1 MKSPITGK
9 EMDNKIE
16 KRTFQF
22 RKEEFE
28 VYYHFYHCIDSGES
42 FTDSALDDLNTNQV
56 KFKYCEKYGIPFKE
70 EIIAIRQ
77 KYDISVSK
85 LSQILGL
92 GKNVYYAYEE
102 GEVPSVSNGRLILS
116 ISQPEEFIRQ
126 VNACEHLL
134 SEAEIK
140 SIISKAEKIA
150 LIEQENRFDIFSKA
164 SEFSG
169 YKKLDLNIVQEII
182 IQFSSSL
189 QLFRTKLHKL
199 LFFTDFLSFKET
211 GMSMTGLKYKAFPYG
226 PVAVDVERILF
237 NLLNENIIEISEI
250 PFPEGYIGDVFVP
263 LSDRSYSVLSENQ
276 RKIIERVIK
285 KFANKTTSA
294 ISELSHLEDAWKD
307 NRENRDYISFPK
319 YAYFMKTEI

>member
-9 EMDNKIE
+9 EMENKIE

-22 RKEEFE
+22 RKEDFE
-28 VYYHFYHCIDSGES
+28 VYYHFYYCPDSGES
-42 FTDSALDDLNTNQV
+42 FTDSDLDDLNTNQV

-85 LSQILGL
+85 ISQILGL

-102 GEVPSVSNGRLILS
+102 GEIPSVSNGRLILS

-134 SEAEIK
+134 SHTEINT
-140 SIISKAEKIA
+140 IIFKAEKIA
-150 LIEQENRFDIFSKA
+150 LIEQENQFNNFSKP

-169 YKKLDLNIVQEII
+169 YKKLDLNVVQEII
-182 IQFSSSL
+182 IHFSSSL
-189 QLFRTKLHKL
+189 QLFKTKLNKL
-199 LFFTDFLSFKET
+199 LFFADFVSFKET
-211 GMSMTGLKYKAFPYG
+211 GMSMTGLKYRAYPYG
-226 PVAVDVERILF
+226 PVAVDIERILY
-237 NLLNENIIEISEI
+237 NLQSENILEISEI
-250 PFPEGYIGDVFVP
+250 PFPEGYIGEVFLP
-263 LSDRSYSVLSENQ
+263 LTQ
-276 RKIIERVIK
+276 RKNSILSKSQFKIIDRVIK
-285 KFANKTTSA
+285 KFATKTTTA
-294 ISELSHLEDAWKD
+294 ISELSHLEDAWK
-307 NRENRDYISFPK
+307 ENHESKDFISFPK